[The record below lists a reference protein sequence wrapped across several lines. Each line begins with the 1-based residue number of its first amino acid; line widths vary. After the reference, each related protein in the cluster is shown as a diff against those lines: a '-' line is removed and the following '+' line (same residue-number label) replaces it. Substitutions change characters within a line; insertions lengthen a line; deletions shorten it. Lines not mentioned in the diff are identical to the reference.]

1 MTGAAFVPAEQLL
14 TVADILK
21 HSHAHV
27 ESEVQGG
34 SMGAT
39 LPAGA
44 RIRVSCTDRPQY
56 RTGDVLVYVMDGR
69 LIAHR
74 MVGRGRR
81 TRVLGF
87 LITRGDAAVGCDP
100 PVPVERTVGL
110 VTEWRTRE
118 VAAWHGVGPAPQ
130 QSALGT
136 VMRRANLAAISML
149 LEIHPLLARGV
160 TIVAWRARGVLARVR
175 AMTGTRP

>member
-1 MTGAAFVPAEQLL
+1 VTGAAFVPPEQLL

-21 HSHAHV
+21 HSHANV
-27 ESEVQGG
+27 ESEIQGG

-44 RIRVSCTDRPQY
+44 RIRVSCTDRPEY

-81 TRVLGF
+81 ARVLRF
-87 LITRGDAAVGCDP
+87 LITRGDAAVNCDP
-100 PVPVERTVGL
+100 PVPVERTVGH
-110 VTEWRTRE
+110 VTEWRARE
-118 VAAWHGVGPAPQ
+118 VASWNGIGPAPRH
-130 QSALGT
+130 SVIGAL
-136 VMRRANLAAISML
+136 MRRANLAAISML

-160 TIVAWRARGVLARVR
+160 AIAAWRVRGLLARGR
-175 AMTGTRP
+175 AIAGTRS